1 MISVL
6 LELRRHLVCHAV
18 FKQGYEAS
26 FAEPDTICQVELL
39 YLSVSRKAKATRFR
53 RQVNVVIF
61 GADTP
66 LGKLFDVV
74 LLWAIVLSI
83 ALVILE
89 SVPVVKAEYGTLLR
103 SLEWFF
109 TGIFTVEYLARL
121 YSAWHPLRYAFS
133 FFGLVDFLAIV
144 PGYLSLVIVGSQ
156 YLLAVRA
163 LRLLRIFRVLKLSRY
178 LGEVNVLT
186 AALHASRFKITVF
199 LYTVLT
205 IVIIMGSVMYL
216 VEGPQNGFTSI
227 PISIYWAIV
236 TLSTVGYGDI
246 SPQTPLGRVIS
257 SMLMITGF
265 GIIAVPTGIVTA
277 ELTRAAHPSGEQ
289 GGQGRHKRLCKNC
302 DLKIHDPDAAFCKR
316 CGEALFTSPGKA
328 IQP

>member
-1 MISVL
+1 M
-6 LELRRHLVCHAV
+6 
-18 FKQGYEAS
+18 
-26 FAEPDTICQVELL
+26 T
-39 YLSVSRKAKATRFR
+39 RKARVTRFR
-53 RQVNVVIF
+53 RQLNVIIF

-89 SVPVVKAEYGTLLR
+89 SVPAARAEYGTLLR
-103 SLEWFF
+103 GLEWFF
-109 TGIFTVEYLARL
+109 TGLFTLEYLARL

-133 FFGLVDFLAIV
+133 FFGVVDFLAII
-144 PGYLSLVIVGSQ
+144 PGYLSLIIVGSQ

-186 AALHASRFKITVF
+186 AALRASRFKITVF

-205 IVIIMGSVMYL
+205 IVVIMGSIMYL

-236 TLSTVGYGDI
+236 TLTTVGYGDI
-246 SPQTPLGRVIS
+246 SPKTPLGQIIS
-257 SMLMITGF
+257 STLMITGY
-265 GIIAVPTGIVTA
+265 GIIAVPTGIFTA
-277 ELTRAAHPSGEQ
+277 ELARASHLPEKQ
-289 GGQGRHKRLCKNC
+289 NDERQHKKHCKKC
-302 DLKIHDPDAAFCKR
+302 GLEIHDPDAAFCKR
-316 CGEALFTSPGKA
+316 CGTPLAAL
-328 IQP
+328 

>member
-1 MISVL
+1 M
-6 LELRRHLVCHAV
+6 
-18 FKQGYEAS
+18 
-26 FAEPDTICQVELL
+26 
-39 YLSVSRKAKATRFR
+39 SRKAKATRFR

-89 SVPVVKAEYGTLLR
+89 SVPAVKAEHGTLLR

-109 TGIFTVEYLARL
+109 TGLFTVEYFARL

-133 FFGLVDFLAIV
+133 FFGIVDFLAIM
-144 PGYLSLVIVGSQ
+144 PGYLSLVVVGSQ

-163 LRLLRIFRVLKLSRY
+163 LRLLRVFRVLKLSRY

-186 AALHASRFKITVF
+186 EALRASRFKITVF

-205 IVIIMGSVMYL
+205 IVIIVGSVMYL

-227 PISIYWAIV
+227 PVSIYWAVV
-236 TLSTVGYGDI
+236 TLTTVGYGDVL
-246 SPQTPLGRVIS
+246 PQTPLGRVIS
-257 SMLMITGF
+257 SVLMVVGY
-265 GIIAVPTGIVTA
+265 GIVAVPTGIVTA
-277 ELTRAAHPSGEQ
+277 ELTRAAHPAEEQSGANKKRCEQ
-289 GGQGRHKRLCKNC
+289 CGLET
-302 DLKIHDPDAAFCKR
+302 HDPDAAFCKR
-316 CGEALFTSPGKA
+316 CGAPLPGA
-328 IQP
+328 VG